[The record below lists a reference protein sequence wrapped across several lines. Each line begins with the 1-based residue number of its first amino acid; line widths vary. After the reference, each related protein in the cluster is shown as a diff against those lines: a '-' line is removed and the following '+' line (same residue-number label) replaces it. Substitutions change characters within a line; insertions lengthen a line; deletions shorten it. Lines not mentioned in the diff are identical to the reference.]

1 MVEEFLRNSNLTLE
15 KLPWIRIGEISLRKK
30 VQASNFVKIKDPTMI
45 QMNRIQL
52 TSQTTNQV
60 EINKILSTSQR
71 KIIDS

>member
-60 EINKILSTSQR
+60 EIDKILSTSQR
-71 KIIDS
+71 EIIDS

>member
-1 MVEEFLRNSNLTLE
+1 
-15 KLPWIRIGEISLRKK
+15 
-30 VQASNFVKIKDPTMI
+30 MI

-52 TSQTTNQV
+52 TSQTTSQV

>member
-71 KIIDS
+71 EIIDS

>member
-60 EINKILSTSQR
+60 AINKILSTSQR
-71 KIIDS
+71 EIIDS

>member
-1 MVEEFLRNSNLTLE
+1 
-15 KLPWIRIGEISLRKK
+15 
-30 VQASNFVKIKDPTMI
+30 MI

-60 EINKILSTSQR
+60 ETNKILSTSQR

>member
-15 KLPWIRIGEISLRKK
+15 KLPWIRTGEISLRKK

-71 KIIDS
+71 EIIDS

>member
-52 TSQTTNQV
+52 TSQTTSQV

>member
-52 TSQTTNQV
+52 TSQTTNEV

-71 KIIDS
+71 EIIDS